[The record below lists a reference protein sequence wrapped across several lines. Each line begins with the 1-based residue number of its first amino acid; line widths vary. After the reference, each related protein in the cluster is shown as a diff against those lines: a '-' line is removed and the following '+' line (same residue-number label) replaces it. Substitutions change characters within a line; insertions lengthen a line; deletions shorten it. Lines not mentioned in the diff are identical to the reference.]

1 MDTGFIIMLESRPNR
16 VFGMTKRG
24 HVEKD
29 AVLDGVTHMD
39 PQHHF
44 SKPHVFDSS
53 MYQKSRAYNER
64 SRAVKTSAATHFCCC
79 ITGELTLKNNAAAVV
94 VR

>member
-39 PQHHF
+39 PQQSFFNRMCLILECIKSHERAMSAHAL
-44 SKPHVFDSS
+44 SKHQPLHTF
-53 MYQKSRAYNER
+53 
-64 SRAVKTSAATHFCCC
+64 
-79 ITGELTLKNNAAAVV
+79 VV
-94 VR
+94 ALQEN

>member
-1 MDTGFIIMLESRPNR
+1 MTRGDKVEIGFVLMLESRPNR
-16 VFGMTKRG
+16 FFGMTKRG

-44 SKPHVFDSS
+44 STTCV
-53 MYQKSRAYNER
+53 
-64 SRAVKTSAATHFCCC
+64 
-79 ITGELTLKNNAAAVV
+79 
-94 VR
+94 